1 MKIRIIAVVGALALL
16 SGCAAQ
22 VTEAGYYWG
31 NYANTLYAYAKSPS
45 DETLAQHV
53 TELREIIAESK
64 ERGLKVP
71 PGVLAELGYIEAQQG
86 NNEAALGHYEAEMQL
101 YPESRVFLERLTA
114 QNKERSSTP

>member
-1 MKIRIIAVVGALALL
+1 MTIRIIAVVSALAVL

-53 TELREIIAESK
+53 AELESIIVESRERE
-64 ERGLKVP
+64 LKVP
-71 PGVLAELGYIEAQQG
+71 PGVLAELGYIEAAKG
-86 NNEAALGHYEAEMQL
+86 NNDTALAHYEAEMQL

-114 QNKERSSTP
+114 EKE

>member
-1 MKIRIIAVVGALALL
+1 MTRRLIAVLGVVSVL

-31 NYANTLYAYAKSPS
+31 NYANTLYATTKSPS

-53 TELREIIAESK
+53 EELQMIIAESQ

-71 PGVLAELGYIEAQQG
+71 PGIFAELGYIEASRG
-86 NNEAALGHYEAEMQL
+86 NDEVALAHYEAEMQL

-114 QNKERSSTP
+114 DKR

>member
-1 MKIRIIAVVGALALL
+1 MKTRIIAITAVLAFL

-53 TELREIIAESK
+53 EELNKIIAESK
-64 ERGLKVP
+64 ERELKVP
-71 PGVLAELGYIEAQQG
+71 PGVLAELGYIEAAKG
-86 NNEAALGHYEAEMQL
+86 NNETALTHYEAEMQL

-114 QNKERSSTP
+114 EEE

>member
-1 MKIRIIAVVGALALL
+1 MKIRIIAALGTIALL

-31 NYANTLYAYAKSPS
+31 NYANTLYAYAKTPS

-53 TELREIIAESK
+53 TELEEIISESE

-71 PGVLAELGYIEAQQG
+71 PGVLAELGYIEAAKG
-86 NNEAALGHYEAEMQL
+86 DNEAALAHYEAEMQL

-114 QNKERSSTP
+114 TEE